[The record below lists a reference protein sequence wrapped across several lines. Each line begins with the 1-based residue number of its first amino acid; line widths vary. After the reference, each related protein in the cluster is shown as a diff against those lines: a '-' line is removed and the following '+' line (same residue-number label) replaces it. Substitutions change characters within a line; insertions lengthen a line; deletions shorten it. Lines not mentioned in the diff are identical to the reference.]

1 MEHNPEENVY
11 FMATQTD
18 KPPDSKKNKLSRVS
32 IAGIVIA
39 CVVIAAIIALLVYF
53 LVIKKRNQSTAS
65 TQGDSS
71 ITI

>member
-18 KPPDSKKNKLSRVS
+18 KPPDSKRNKLSRVS
-32 IAGIVIA
+32 IAGI
-39 CVVIAAIIALLVYF
+39 VIAAIIALLVYF
-53 LVIKKRNQSTAS
+53 LVINKRNQSTAS